1 MNNKVIERYDNK
13 LNSLKTKC
21 LNISEE
27 NEFKDLFKGIF
38 IMLIRNILELKN
50 KLSTTVSS
58 NINSKLSEL
67 NILLDYL
74 ENDNQLINIDIC
86 DILLRGYVSYFY
98 QDYRDYI
105 MNWDIDKIKY
115 LDNNIIKDT
124 IVSTVAKEKDIT
136 DMFIKDDITEY
147 LNIIPEISI
156 MINNLEMNDII
167 KLFYLLNNLNIIIDI
182 YLLKR
187 NQ

>member
-1 MNNKVIERYDNK
+1 MNNKVIERYENK

-21 LNISEE
+21 LNISED

-50 KLSTTVSS
+50 KLSTTVNS
-58 NINSKLSEL
+58 NINNKLSEL
-67 NILLDYL
+67 NIVLDYL

-86 DILLRGYVSYFY
+86 DLLLRGYVSYFY

-105 MNWDIDKIKY
+105 MNWNIDKIKD
-115 LDNNIIKDT
+115 LDNELIKDT
-124 IVSTVAKEKDIT
+124 IITTVAKEKDV
-136 DMFIKDDITEY
+136 IKDDITEY

-167 KLFYLLNNLNIIIDI
+167 KLFYLLNNLNVIIDI
-182 YLLKR
+182 YLFKK